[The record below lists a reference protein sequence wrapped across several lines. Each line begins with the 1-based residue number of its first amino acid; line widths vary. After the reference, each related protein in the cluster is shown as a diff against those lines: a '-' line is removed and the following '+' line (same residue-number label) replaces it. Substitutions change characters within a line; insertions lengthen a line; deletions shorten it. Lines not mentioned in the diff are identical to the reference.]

1 MSSKSVLNE
10 IAGDGWVE
18 ADPPSLDAD
27 SSVVAVVDGEP
38 VKMGTTAT
46 TIREDKSCVHRRF
59 RTGPYDVDVK
69 IESADGQ
76 IALAGHVKVEYVDD
90 YNE

>member
-1 MSSKSVLNE
+1 MSKNSVLGE

-18 ADPPSLDAD
+18 ADPPPLDAD
-27 SSVVAVVDGEP
+27 ESVVALVDGET

-46 TIREDKSCVHRRF
+46 TIREDRSCVHRRF

-69 IESADGQ
+69 IESADGE
-76 IALAGHVKVEYVDD
+76 IALGGYVKVEHVDD
-90 YNE
+90 YDE